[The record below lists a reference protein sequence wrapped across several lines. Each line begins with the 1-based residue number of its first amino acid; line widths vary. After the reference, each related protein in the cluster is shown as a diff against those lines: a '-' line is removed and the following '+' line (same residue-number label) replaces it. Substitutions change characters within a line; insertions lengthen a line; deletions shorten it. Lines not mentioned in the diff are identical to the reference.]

1 MSNKIEL
8 KKSIII
14 SLVITIIFSIFMA
27 IINIYE
33 YKEYTKNFNK
43 NIASIIDVIQSKYPE
58 ISTDEIIGIL
68 NSEKIPQNNSLKKY
82 GIDLE
87 KNTVILENNKI
98 NNKFIKIEIILL
110 ITTSISLLI
119 VFMLYER
126 KQDKEI
132 DKITKYLE
140 AINDKNYT
148 LKIDENSEEE
158 LSILKNE
165 LYKVTVMLREN
176 ASNTLKDKINLK
188 RALEDISHQLKT
200 PLTSI
205 LIILD
210 NLIDNPEME
219 YQTRVEFLHDLKRE
233 TTRIQS
239 LIQSILKLS
248 KFDSNTV
255 QFIKQDIYL
264 KQIVDEAIKNTGSL
278 ADLKNIKINVEG
290 NKKIKLNCDLLW
302 QIEAIT
308 NILKNCIEHSK
319 ENTQIDIKYNNNSV
333 YSYIT
338 ITDYGEGISKE
349 DLPHIFE
356 RFYRGKNSSN
366 ESIGIGLSL
375 SKTIIESNNG
385 IVSVE
390 SNSDKTTF
398 IIKYFKL
405 WKNIQSKSG
414 L

>member
-1 MSNKIEL
+1 MSNKIKF

-14 SLVITIIFSIFMA
+14 SLIITIIVSAFVA
-27 IINIYE
+27 ISNIYE
-33 YKEYTKNFNK
+33 YKEYTQNFNK
-43 NIASIIDVIQSKYPE
+43 KMASIIELIQSKYPE
-58 ISTDEIIGIL
+58 ISTDEIVEIV
-68 NSEKIPQNNSLKKY
+68 NSKEIPQNNLLKKY

-87 KNTVILENNKI
+87 KKTIILENNKT
-98 NNKFIKIEIILL
+98 NNKFMKIEVSIIFIGSIILL
-110 ITTSISLLI
+110 LI
-119 VFMLYER
+119 FILYER
-126 KQDKEI
+126 NQDKEI
-132 DKITKYLE
+132 DEITKYLE
-140 AINDKNYT
+140 AINNKNYT

-176 ASNTLKDKINLK
+176 ASNSLKDKINLK
-188 RALEDISHQLKT
+188 TALEDISHQLKT

-210 NLIDNPEME
+210 NLIDNPEMD

-233 TTRIQS
+233 SIRIQS
-239 LIQSILKLS
+239 LIQLILKLS

-264 KQIVDEAIKNTGSL
+264 KQIVDEAIKNTESL

-302 QIEAIT
+302 QTEAVT
-308 NILKNCIEHSK
+308 NILKNCIEHSSK
-319 ENTQIDIKYNNNSV
+319 NTKIDIKYNNNSV

-349 DLPHIFE
+349 DIPHIFE
-356 RFYRGKNSSN
+356 RFYRGKNSAN

-385 IVSVE
+385 IITVE
-390 SNSDKTTF
+390 SNNNKTTF
-398 IIKYFKL
+398 TIKYFKL
-405 WKNIQSKSG
+405 
-414 L
+414 

>member
-1 MSNKIEL
+1 
-8 KKSIII
+8 
-14 SLVITIIFSIFMA
+14 MA

-405 WKNIQSKSG
+405 
-414 L
+414 

>member
-210 NLIDNPEME
+210 NLIDNPEMD

-398 IIKYFKL
+398 IIKYFK
-405 WKNIQSKSG
+405 I
-414 L
+414 

>member
-1 MSNKIEL
+1 MSNKIKF

-14 SLVITIIFSIFMA
+14 SLITTIIFSVFLA
-27 IINIYE
+27 ISNIYE
-33 YKEYTKNFNK
+33 YKEYTQNFNK
-43 NIASIIDVIQSKYPE
+43 RIASIIELIQSKYPE
-58 ISTDEIIGIL
+58 ISTDEIVKIV
-68 NSEKIPQNNSLKKY
+68 NSKKIPQNDLLKKY

-87 KNTVILENNKI
+87 KNSIVLDNNKT
-98 NNKFIKIEIILL
+98 NNKFIKIEISIIFIGLIILL
-110 ITTSISLLI
+110 LI
-119 VFMLYER
+119 FVIYER
-126 KQDKEI
+126 HQGKEI
-132 DKITKYLE
+132 YEITKYLE
-140 AINDKNYT
+140 AINNKNYT

-176 ASNTLKDKINLK
+176 ASNSLKDKINLK
-188 RALEDISHQLKT
+188 TALEYISHQLKT

-210 NLIDNPEME
+210 NLIDNPEMD
-219 YQTRVEFLHDLKRE
+219 YQMRMEFLHDLKRE
-233 TTRIQS
+233 STRIQS

-278 ADLKNIKINVEG
+278 ADLKNIKIKVDG
-290 NKKIKLNCDLLW
+290 NKEIKLNCDLLW
-302 QIEAIT
+302 QTEAVT
-308 NILKNCIEHSK
+308 NILKNCIEHSN

-338 ITDYGEGISKE
+338 ITDYGEGISRE
-349 DLPHIFE
+349 DIPHIFE
-356 RFYRGKNSSN
+356 RFYRGKNSAN

-385 IVSVE
+385 IISVE
-390 SNSDKTTF
+390 SNNDKTTF
-398 IIKYFKL
+398 MIKYFKL
-405 WKNIQSKSG
+405 
-414 L
+414 

>member
-110 ITTSISLLI
+110 ITTSVSLLI
-119 VFMLYER
+119 VFILYER

-210 NLIDNPEME
+210 NLIDNPEMD

>member
-1 MSNKIEL
+1 MSNKIKF

-14 SLVITIIFSIFMA
+14 SLIITIIFSAFVA
-27 IINIYE
+27 ISNIYE
-33 YKEYTKNFNK
+33 YKEYTQNFNK
-43 NIASIIDVIQSKYPE
+43 KMASIIELIQSKYPE
-58 ISTDEIIGIL
+58 ISTDEIVEIV
-68 NSEKIPQNNSLKKY
+68 NSKEIRQNNLLKKY

-87 KNTVILENNKI
+87 KKTIILENNKT
-98 NNKFIKIEIILL
+98 NNKFMKIEVSIVFIGSIILL
-110 ITTSISLLI
+110 LI
-119 VFMLYER
+119 FILYER
-126 KQDKEI
+126 NQDKEI
-132 DKITKYLE
+132 DEITKYLE
-140 AINDKNYT
+140 AINNKNYT
-148 LKIDENSEEE
+148 LKIDENSEDE

-176 ASNTLKDKINLK
+176 ASNSLKDKINLK
-188 RALEDISHQLKT
+188 IALEDISHQLKT

-210 NLIDNPEME
+210 NLIDNPEMD

-233 TTRIQS
+233 SIRIQS

-264 KQIVDEAIKNTGSL
+264 KQIVDEAIKNTESL

-302 QIEAIT
+302 QTEAVT
-308 NILKNCIEHSK
+308 NILKNCIEHSS
-319 ENTQIDIKYNNNSV
+319 ENTKIDIKYNNNSV

-349 DLPHIFE
+349 DIPHIFE
-356 RFYRGKNSSN
+356 RFYSGKNSAN

-385 IVSVE
+385 IITVE
-390 SNSDKTTF
+390 SNNNKTTF
-398 IIKYFKL
+398 TIKYFKL
-405 WKNIQSKSG
+405 
-414 L
+414 

>member
-110 ITTSISLLI
+110 ITTSVSLLI
-119 VFMLYER
+119 VFILYER

-210 NLIDNPEME
+210 NLIDNPEMD

-248 KFDSNTV
+248 KFNSNTV

-264 KQIVDEAIKNTGSL
+264 KQIIDEAIKNTGSL

-398 IIKYFKL
+398 IIKYFK
-405 WKNIQSKSG
+405 I
-414 L
+414 

>member
-132 DKITKYLE
+132 DKIIKYLE

-248 KFDSNTV
+248 KFDSNTI

-264 KQIVDEAIKNTGSL
+264 KQIIDEAIKNTGSL

-405 WKNIQSKSG
+405 
-414 L
+414 

>member
-119 VFMLYER
+119 VFILYER

-210 NLIDNPEME
+210 NLIDNPEMD

-248 KFDSNTV
+248 KFDSNTI

-398 IIKYFKL
+398 IIKYFK
-405 WKNIQSKSG
+405 I
-414 L
+414 

>member
-1 MSNKIEL
+1 MSNKIKF

-14 SLVITIIFSIFMA
+14 SLITTIIFSVFLA
-27 IINIYE
+27 ISNIYE
-33 YKEYTKNFNK
+33 YKEYTQNFNK
-43 NIASIIDVIQSKYPE
+43 RIASIIELIQSKYPE
-58 ISTDEIIGIL
+58 ISTDEIVKIV
-68 NSEKIPQNNSLKKY
+68 NSKKIPQNDLLKKY

-87 KNTVILENNKI
+87 KNSIVLENNKT
-98 NNKFIKIEIILL
+98 NNKFIKIEISIIFIGLIILL
-110 ITTSISLLI
+110 LI
-119 VFMLYER
+119 FVIYER
-126 KQDKEI
+126 HQGKEI
-132 DKITKYLE
+132 YEITKYLE
-140 AINDKNYT
+140 AINNKNYT

-158 LSILKNE
+158 LSILKNA

-176 ASNTLKDKINLK
+176 ASNSLKDKINLK
-188 RALEDISHQLKT
+188 TALEDISHQLKT

-210 NLIDNPEME
+210 NLIDNPEMD
-219 YQTRVEFLHDLKRE
+219 YQTRMEFLHDLKRE
-233 TTRIQS
+233 STKIQS

-278 ADLKNIKINVEG
+278 ADLKNIKIKVDG
-290 NKKIKLNCDLLW
+290 NKEIKLNCDLLW
-302 QIEAIT
+302 QTEAVT
-308 NILKNCIEHSK
+308 NILKNCIEHSN

-338 ITDYGEGISKE
+338 ITDYGEGISRE
-349 DLPHIFE
+349 DIPHIFE
-356 RFYRGKNSSN
+356 RFYRGKNSAN

-385 IVSVE
+385 IISVE

-398 IIKYFKL
+398 MIKYFKL
-405 WKNIQSKSG
+405 
-414 L
+414 

>member
-210 NLIDNPEME
+210 NLIDNPEMD

-264 KQIVDEAIKNTGSL
+264 KQIIDEAIKNTGSL

-290 NKKIKLNCDLLW
+290 NKEIKLNCDLLW

-405 WKNIQSKSG
+405 
-414 L
+414 

>member
-43 NIASIIDVIQSKYPE
+43 SIGSIIDVIQSKYPE

-110 ITTSISLLI
+110 ITTSVSLLI
-119 VFMLYER
+119 VFILYER

-210 NLIDNPEME
+210 NLIDNPEMD

-264 KQIVDEAIKNTGSL
+264 KQIIDEAIKNTGSL
-278 ADLKNIKINVEG
+278 ADLKNIKINFEG

-398 IIKYFKL
+398 IIKYFK
-405 WKNIQSKSG
+405 I
-414 L
+414 

>member
-43 NIASIIDVIQSKYPE
+43 NIGSIIDVIQSKYPE

-110 ITTSISLLI
+110 ITTSVSLLI
-119 VFMLYER
+119 VFILYER

-210 NLIDNPEME
+210 NLIDNPEMD

-264 KQIVDEAIKNTGSL
+264 KQIVDEAIKNTGLL

-405 WKNIQSKSG
+405 
-414 L
+414 

>member
-110 ITTSISLLI
+110 ITTSVSLLI
-119 VFMLYER
+119 VFILYER

>member
-1 MSNKIEL
+1 MSNKIKF

-14 SLVITIIFSIFMA
+14 SLIITIIFSAFVA
-27 IINIYE
+27 ISNIYE
-33 YKEYTKNFNK
+33 YKEYTQNFNK
-43 NIASIIDVIQSKYPE
+43 KMASIIELIQSKYPE
-58 ISTDEIIGIL
+58 ISTDEIVEIV
-68 NSEKIPQNNSLKKY
+68 NSKEIRQNNLLKKY

-87 KNTVILENNKI
+87 KKTIILENNKT
-98 NNKFIKIEIILL
+98 NNKFMKIEVSIVFIGSIILL
-110 ITTSISLLI
+110 LI
-119 VFMLYER
+119 FILYER
-126 KQDKEI
+126 NQDKEI
-132 DKITKYLE
+132 DEITKYLE
-140 AINDKNYT
+140 AINNKNYT
-148 LKIDENSEEE
+148 LKIDENSEDE

-176 ASNTLKDKINLK
+176 ASNSLKDKINLK
-188 RALEDISHQLKT
+188 IALEDISHQLKT

-210 NLIDNPEME
+210 NLIDNPEMD

-233 TTRIQS
+233 SIRIQS

-264 KQIVDEAIKNTGSL
+264 KQIVDEAIKNTESL
-278 ADLKNIKINVEG
+278 ADLKNIKINVEE

-302 QIEAIT
+302 QTEAVT
-308 NILKNCIEHSK
+308 NILKNCIEHSS
-319 ENTQIDIKYNNNSV
+319 ENTKIDIKYNNNSV

-349 DLPHIFE
+349 DIPHIFE
-356 RFYRGKNSSN
+356 RFYRGKNSAN

-385 IVSVE
+385 IITVE
-390 SNSDKTTF
+390 SNNNKTTF
-398 IIKYFKL
+398 TIKYFKL
-405 WKNIQSKSG
+405 
-414 L
+414 

>member
-1 MSNKIEL
+1 MSNKIKF

-14 SLVITIIFSIFMA
+14 SLIITIIFSVFVVIS
-27 IINIYE
+27 NIYE
-33 YKEYTKNFNK
+33 YKEYTQNFNK
-43 NIASIIDVIQSKYPE
+43 KMASIIELIQSKYPE
-58 ISTDEIIGIL
+58 ISTDEIVEIV
-68 NSEKIPQNNSLKKY
+68 NSKEIPQNNLLKKY

-87 KNTVILENNKI
+87 KKTIILENNKT
-98 NNKFIKIEIILL
+98 NNKFMKIEVSIIFIGSIILL
-110 ITTSISLLI
+110 LI
-119 VFMLYER
+119 FILYER
-126 KQDKEI
+126 NQDKEI
-132 DKITKYLE
+132 DEITKYLE
-140 AINDKNYT
+140 AINNKNYT

-176 ASNTLKDKINLK
+176 ASNSLKDKINLK
-188 RALEDISHQLKT
+188 TALEDISHQLKT

-210 NLIDNPEME
+210 NLIDNPEMD

-233 TTRIQS
+233 SIRIQS

-264 KQIVDEAIKNTGSL
+264 KQIVDEAIKNTESL

-302 QIEAIT
+302 QTEAVT
-308 NILKNCIEHSK
+308 NILKNCIEHSS

-349 DLPHIFE
+349 DIPHIFE

-385 IVSVE
+385 IITVE
-390 SNSDKTTF
+390 SNNNKTTF
-398 IIKYFKL
+398 TIKYFKL
-405 WKNIQSKSG
+405 
-414 L
+414 

>member
-1 MSNKIEL
+1 MSNKIKF

-14 SLVITIIFSIFMA
+14 SLIITIIFSAFVA
-27 IINIYE
+27 ISNIYE
-33 YKEYTKNFNK
+33 YKEYTQNFNK
-43 NIASIIDVIQSKYPE
+43 KMASIIELIQSKYPE
-58 ISTDEIIGIL
+58 ISTDEIVEIV
-68 NSEKIPQNNSLKKY
+68 NSKEIRQNNLLKKY

-87 KNTVILENNKI
+87 KKTIILENNKA
-98 NNKFIKIEIILL
+98 NNKFMKIEVSIVFIGSIILL
-110 ITTSISLLI
+110 LI
-119 VFMLYER
+119 FILYER
-126 KQDKEI
+126 NQDKEI
-132 DKITKYLE
+132 DEITKYLE
-140 AINDKNYT
+140 AINNKNYT
-148 LKIDENSEEE
+148 LKIDENSEDE

-176 ASNTLKDKINLK
+176 ASNSLKDKINLK
-188 RALEDISHQLKT
+188 IALEDISHQLKT

-210 NLIDNPEME
+210 NLIDNPEMD

-233 TTRIQS
+233 SIRIQS

-264 KQIVDEAIKNTGSL
+264 KQIVDEAIKNTESL

-302 QIEAIT
+302 QTEAVT
-308 NILKNCIEHSK
+308 NILKNCIEHSS
-319 ENTQIDIKYNNNSV
+319 ENTKIDIKYNNNSV

-349 DLPHIFE
+349 DIPHIFE
-356 RFYRGKNSSN
+356 RFYRGKNSAN

-385 IVSVE
+385 IITVE
-390 SNSDKTTF
+390 SNNNKTTF
-398 IIKYFKL
+398 TIKYFKL
-405 WKNIQSKSG
+405 
-414 L
+414 

>member
-165 LYKVTVMLREN
+165 LYKVIVMLREN

-210 NLIDNPEME
+210 NLIDNPEMD

-290 NKKIKLNCDLLW
+290 NKEIKLNCDLLW

-405 WKNIQSKSG
+405 
-414 L
+414 

>member
-68 NSEKIPQNNSLKKY
+68 NSEKITQNNSLKKY

-110 ITTSISLLI
+110 ITTSVSLLI
-119 VFMLYER
+119 VFILYER

-210 NLIDNPEME
+210 NLIDNPEMD

-405 WKNIQSKSG
+405 
-414 L
+414 

>member
-1 MSNKIEL
+1 MSNKIKF

-14 SLVITIIFSIFMA
+14 SLIITIIFSIFMA
-27 IINIYE
+27 ISNIYE
-33 YKEYTKNFNK
+33 YKEYTQNFNK
-43 NIASIIDVIQSKYPE
+43 KMASIIELIQSKYQE
-58 ISTDEIIGIL
+58 ISTDEIVEIV
-68 NSEKIPQNNSLKKY
+68 NSKEIPQNNLLKKY

-87 KNTVILENNKI
+87 KKTIILENNKT
-98 NNKFIKIEIILL
+98 NNKFMKFEVSIIFIGSIILL
-110 ITTSISLLI
+110 LI
-119 VFMLYER
+119 FILYER
-126 KQDKEI
+126 NQDKEI
-132 DKITKYLE
+132 DEITKYLE
-140 AINDKNYT
+140 AINNKNYT

-176 ASNTLKDKINLK
+176 ASNSLKDKINLK
-188 RALEDISHQLKT
+188 TALEDISHQLKT

-210 NLIDNPEME
+210 NLIDNPEMD
-219 YQTRVEFLHDLKRE
+219 YQTRVEFLHDFKRE
-233 TTRIQS
+233 AVRIQS

-255 QFIKQDIYL
+255 QFIKKDIYL
-264 KQIVDEAIKNTGSL
+264 KQIVEEAIKNTESL

-302 QIEAIT
+302 QTEAVT
-308 NILKNCIEHSK
+308 NILKNCIEHSS

-349 DLPHIFE
+349 DIPHIFE
-356 RFYRGKNSSN
+356 RFYRGKNSAN

-385 IVSVE
+385 IITVE
-390 SNSDKTTF
+390 SNNNKTTF
-398 IIKYFKL
+398 TIKYFKL
-405 WKNIQSKSG
+405 
-414 L
+414 

>member
-119 VFMLYER
+119 VFMLYEK

-210 NLIDNPEME
+210 NLIDNPEMD

-405 WKNIQSKSG
+405 
-414 L
+414 

>member
-1 MSNKIEL
+1 M
-8 KKSIII
+8 
-14 SLVITIIFSIFMA
+14 
-27 IINIYE
+27 
-33 YKEYTKNFNK
+33 
-43 NIASIIDVIQSKYPE
+43 
-58 ISTDEIIGIL
+58 
-68 NSEKIPQNNSLKKY
+68 
-82 GIDLE
+82 
-87 KNTVILENNKI
+87 
-98 NNKFIKIEIILL
+98 
-110 ITTSISLLI
+110 LI
-119 VFMLYER
+119 VFILYER

-248 KFDSNTV
+248 KFDSNTI

-264 KQIVDEAIKNTGSL
+264 KQIIDEAIKNTGSL

-349 DLPHIFE
+349 DLLHIFE

-405 WKNIQSKSG
+405 
-414 L
+414 

>member
-1 MSNKIEL
+1 MSNKIKF

-14 SLVITIIFSIFMA
+14 SLITTIIFSVFLA
-27 IINIYE
+27 ISNIYE
-33 YKEYTKNFNK
+33 YKEYTQNFNK
-43 NIASIIDVIQSKYPE
+43 RIASIIELIQSKYPE
-58 ISTDEIIGIL
+58 ISTDEIVKIV
-68 NSEKIPQNNSLKKY
+68 NSKKIPQNDLLKKY

-87 KNTVILENNKI
+87 KNSIVLDNNKT
-98 NNKFIKIEIILL
+98 NNKFIKIEISIIFIGLIILL
-110 ITTSISLLI
+110 LI
-119 VFMLYER
+119 FVIYER
-126 KQDKEI
+126 HQGKEI
-132 DKITKYLE
+132 YEIKKYLE
-140 AINDKNYT
+140 AINNKNYT

-176 ASNTLKDKINLK
+176 ASNSLKDKINLK
-188 RALEDISHQLKT
+188 TALEDISHQLKT

-210 NLIDNPEME
+210 NLIDNPEMD
-219 YQTRVEFLHDLKRE
+219 YQMRMEFLHDLKRE
-233 TTRIQS
+233 STRIQS

-278 ADLKNIKINVEG
+278 ADLKNIKIKVDG
-290 NKKIKLNCDLLW
+290 NKEIKLNCDLLW
-302 QIEAIT
+302 QAEAIT
-308 NILKNCIEHSK
+308 NILKNCIEHSN

-338 ITDYGEGISKE
+338 ITDYGEGISRE
-349 DLPHIFE
+349 DIPHIFE
-356 RFYRGKNSSN
+356 RFYRGKNSAN

-385 IVSVE
+385 IISVE

-398 IIKYFKL
+398 MIKYFKL
-405 WKNIQSKSG
+405 
-414 L
+414 

>member
-248 KFDSNTV
+248 KFDSNTI

-264 KQIVDEAIKNTGSL
+264 KQIIDEAIKNTGSL

-405 WKNIQSKSG
+405 
-414 L
+414 

>member
-1 MSNKIEL
+1 MSNKIKF

-14 SLVITIIFSIFMA
+14 SLIITIIFSAFVA
-27 IINIYE
+27 ISNIYE
-33 YKEYTKNFNK
+33 YKEYTQNFNK
-43 NIASIIDVIQSKYPE
+43 KMASIIELIQSKYPE
-58 ISTDEIIGIL
+58 ISTDEIVEIV
-68 NSEKIPQNNSLKKY
+68 NSKEIRQNNLLKKY

-87 KNTVILENNKI
+87 KKTIILENNKT
-98 NNKFIKIEIILL
+98 NNKFMKIEVSIIFIGSIILL
-110 ITTSISLLI
+110 LI
-119 VFMLYER
+119 FILYER
-126 KQDKEI
+126 NQDKEI
-132 DKITKYLE
+132 DEITKYLE
-140 AINDKNYT
+140 AINNKNYT

-176 ASNTLKDKINLK
+176 ASNSLKDKINLK
-188 RALEDISHQLKT
+188 TALEDISHQLKT

-210 NLIDNPEME
+210 NLIDNPEMD
-219 YQTRVEFLHDLKRE
+219 YQTRVEFLHDFKRE
-233 TTRIQS
+233 AVRIQS

-255 QFIKQDIYL
+255 QFIKQGIYL
-264 KQIVDEAIKNTGSL
+264 KQIVDEAIKNTESL

-302 QIEAIT
+302 QTEAVT
-308 NILKNCIEHSK
+308 NILKNCIEHSS
-319 ENTQIDIKYNNNSV
+319 ENTKIDIKYNNNSV

-349 DLPHIFE
+349 DIPHIFE
-356 RFYRGKNSSN
+356 RFYRGKNSAN

-385 IVSVE
+385 IITVE
-390 SNSDKTTF
+390 SNNNKTTF
-398 IIKYFKL
+398 TIKYFKL
-405 WKNIQSKSG
+405 
-414 L
+414 

>member
-1 MSNKIEL
+1 MSNKIKF

-14 SLVITIIFSIFMA
+14 SLIITIIFSVFVA
-27 IINIYE
+27 ISNIYE
-33 YKEYTKNFNK
+33 YKEYTQNFNK
-43 NIASIIDVIQSKYPE
+43 KMASIIELIQSKYPE
-58 ISTDEIIGIL
+58 ISTDEIVEIV
-68 NSEKIPQNNSLKKY
+68 NSKEIPQNNLLKKY

-87 KNTVILENNKI
+87 KKTIILENNKT
-98 NNKFIKIEIILL
+98 NNKFMKIEVSIIFIGSIILL
-110 ITTSISLLI
+110 LI
-119 VFMLYER
+119 FILYER
-126 KQDKEI
+126 NQDKEI
-132 DKITKYLE
+132 DEITKYLE
-140 AINDKNYT
+140 AINNKNYT

-176 ASNTLKDKINLK
+176 ASNSLKDKINLK
-188 RALEDISHQLKT
+188 TALEDISHQLKT

-210 NLIDNPEME
+210 NLIDNPEMD

-233 TTRIQS
+233 SIRIQS

-264 KQIVDEAIKNTGSL
+264 KQIVDEAIKNTESL

-302 QIEAIT
+302 QTEAVT
-308 NILKNCIEHSK
+308 NILKNCIEHSS

-349 DLPHIFE
+349 DISHIFE

-385 IVSVE
+385 IITVE
-390 SNSDKTTF
+390 SNNNKTTF
-398 IIKYFKL
+398 TIKYFKL
-405 WKNIQSKSG
+405 
-414 L
+414 

>member
-43 NIASIIDVIQSKYPE
+43 NIASIIDVIQSKYPK

-119 VFMLYER
+119 VFILYER

-210 NLIDNPEME
+210 NLIDNPEMD

-405 WKNIQSKSG
+405 
-414 L
+414 

>member
-1 MSNKIEL
+1 MSNKIKF

-14 SLVITIIFSIFMA
+14 SLITTIIFSVFLA
-27 IINIYE
+27 ISNIYE
-33 YKEYTKNFNK
+33 YKEYTQNFNK
-43 NIASIIDVIQSKYPE
+43 RIASIIELIQSKYPE
-58 ISTDEIIGIL
+58 ISTDEIVKIV
-68 NSEKIPQNNSLKKY
+68 NSKKIPQNDLLKKY

-87 KNTVILENNKI
+87 KNSIVLDNNKT
-98 NNKFIKIEIILL
+98 NNKFIKIEISIIFIGLIILL
-110 ITTSISLLI
+110 LI
-119 VFMLYER
+119 FVIYER
-126 KQDKEI
+126 HQGKEI
-132 DKITKYLE
+132 YEITKYLE
-140 AINDKNYT
+140 AINNKNYT

-176 ASNTLKDKINLK
+176 VSNSLKDKINLK
-188 RALEDISHQLKT
+188 TALEDISHQLKT

-210 NLIDNPEME
+210 NLIDNPEMD
-219 YQTRVEFLHDLKRE
+219 YQMRMEFLHDLKRE
-233 TTRIQS
+233 STRIQS

-278 ADLKNIKINVEG
+278 ADLKNIKIKVDG
-290 NKKIKLNCDLLW
+290 NKEIKLNCDLLW
-302 QIEAIT
+302 QAEAIT
-308 NILKNCIEHSK
+308 NILKNCIEHSN

-338 ITDYGEGISKE
+338 ITDYGEGISRE
-349 DLPHIFE
+349 DIPHIFE
-356 RFYRGKNSSN
+356 RFYRGKNSAN

-385 IVSVE
+385 IISVE

-398 IIKYFKL
+398 MIKYFKL
-405 WKNIQSKSG
+405 
-414 L
+414 

>member
-110 ITTSISLLI
+110 ITTSVSLLI
-119 VFMLYER
+119 VFILYER

-264 KQIVDEAIKNTGSL
+264 KQIIDEAIKNTGSL

-405 WKNIQSKSG
+405 
-414 L
+414 

>member
-1 MSNKIEL
+1 MSNKIKF

-14 SLVITIIFSIFMA
+14 SLIITIIFSAFVA
-27 IINIYE
+27 ISNIYE
-33 YKEYTKNFNK
+33 YKEYTQNFNK
-43 NIASIIDVIQSKYPE
+43 KMASIIELIQSKYPE
-58 ISTDEIIGIL
+58 ISTDEIVEIV
-68 NSEKIPQNNSLKKY
+68 NSKEIRQNNLLKKY

-87 KNTVILENNKI
+87 KKTIILENNKT
-98 NNKFIKIEIILL
+98 NNKFMKIEVSIVFIGSIILL
-110 ITTSISLLI
+110 LI
-119 VFMLYER
+119 FILYER
-126 KQDKEI
+126 NQDKEI
-132 DKITKYLE
+132 DEITKYLE
-140 AINDKNYT
+140 AINNKNYT

-176 ASNTLKDKINLK
+176 ASNSLKDKINLK
-188 RALEDISHQLKT
+188 IALEDISHQLKT

-210 NLIDNPEME
+210 NLIDNPEMD

-233 TTRIQS
+233 SIRIQS

-264 KQIVDEAIKNTGSL
+264 KQIVDEAIKNTESL

-302 QIEAIT
+302 QTEAVT
-308 NILKNCIEHSK
+308 NILKNCIEHSS
-319 ENTQIDIKYNNNSV
+319 ENTKIDIKYNNNSV

-349 DLPHIFE
+349 DIPHIFE
-356 RFYRGKNSSN
+356 RFYRGKNSAN

-385 IVSVE
+385 IISVE
-390 SNSDKTTF
+390 SNNDKTTF
-398 IIKYFKL
+398 TIKYFTL
-405 WKNIQSKSG
+405 
-414 L
+414 

>member
-1 MSNKIEL
+1 MSNKIKF

-14 SLVITIIFSIFMA
+14 SLIITIIFSVFVVIS
-27 IINIYE
+27 NIYE
-33 YKEYTKNFNK
+33 YKEYTQNFNK
-43 NIASIIDVIQSKYPE
+43 KMASIIELIQSKYPE
-58 ISTDEIIGIL
+58 ISTDEIVEIV
-68 NSEKIPQNNSLKKY
+68 NSKEIPQNNLLKKY

-87 KNTVILENNKI
+87 KKTIILENNKT
-98 NNKFIKIEIILL
+98 NNKFMKIEVSIIFIGLIILL
-110 ITTSISLLI
+110 LI
-119 VFMLYER
+119 FILYER
-126 KQDKEI
+126 NQDKEI
-132 DKITKYLE
+132 DEITKYLE
-140 AINDKNYT
+140 AINNKNYT

-176 ASNTLKDKINLK
+176 ASNSLKDKINLK
-188 RALEDISHQLKT
+188 TALEDISHQLKT

-210 NLIDNPEME
+210 NLIDNPEMD

-233 TTRIQS
+233 SIRIQS

-264 KQIVDEAIKNTGSL
+264 KQIVDEAIKNTESL

-302 QIEAIT
+302 QTEAVT
-308 NILKNCIEHSK
+308 NILKNCIEHSS

-349 DLPHIFE
+349 DIPHIFE
-356 RFYRGKNSSN
+356 RFYRGKNSAN

-385 IVSVE
+385 IITVE
-390 SNSDKTTF
+390 SNNNKTTF
-398 IIKYFKL
+398 TIKYFKL
-405 WKNIQSKSG
+405 
-414 L
+414 

>member
-1 MSNKIEL
+1 MSNKIKF

-14 SLVITIIFSIFMA
+14 SLIITIIFSAFVA
-27 IINIYE
+27 ISNIYE
-33 YKEYTKNFNK
+33 YKEYTQNFNK
-43 NIASIIDVIQSKYPE
+43 KMASIIELIQSKYPE
-58 ISTDEIIGIL
+58 ISTDEIVEIV
-68 NSEKIPQNNSLKKY
+68 NSKEIRQNNLLKKY

-87 KNTVILENNKI
+87 KKTIILENNKT
-98 NNKFIKIEIILL
+98 NNKFMKIEVSIVFIGSIILL
-110 ITTSISLLI
+110 LI
-119 VFMLYER
+119 FIIYEIN
-126 KQDKEI
+126 QDKEI
-132 DKITKYLE
+132 DEITKYLE
-140 AINDKNYT
+140 AINNKNYT
-148 LKIDENSEEE
+148 LKIDENSEDE

-176 ASNTLKDKINLK
+176 ASNSLKDKVNLK
-188 RALEDISHQLKT
+188 IALEDISHQLKT

-210 NLIDNPEME
+210 NLIDNPEMD
-219 YQTRVEFLHDLKRE
+219 YQTRVEFLHDFKRE
-233 TTRIQS
+233 AVRIQS

-264 KQIVDEAIKNTGSL
+264 KQIVDEAIKNTESL

-302 QIEAIT
+302 QTEAVT
-308 NILKNCIEHSK
+308 NILKNCIEHSN

-349 DLPHIFE
+349 DIPHIFE
-356 RFYRGKNSSN
+356 RFYRGKNSAN

-385 IVSVE
+385 IIAVE
-390 SNSDKTTF
+390 SNNNKTTF
-398 IIKYFKL
+398 TIKYFKL
-405 WKNIQSKSG
+405 
-414 L
+414 